1 MLMGMARS
9 LMIIGTASH
18 VGKSV
23 MVTGLCR
30 VLRDRGVRVAP
41 FKSQN
46 IALNSFVCG
55 NGAEIGRAQ
64 VVQAEAARLE
74 PEPEMNPILLK
85 PSAGGKVQVVLNGS
99 VYGTMTGDEYSAQR
113 SFFFEQA
120 LEAYQRLASRFD
132 AIILEGAGSAAEVN
146 LRDRDIV
153 NLEFARAV
161 GAPAVLVADIDRG
174 GVFASIVGT
183 FDLLQPAEAEI
194 VRGFIIN
201 RFRGDPAL
209 FDDGVDFLEQRT
221 GRQCLG
227 VLPYLDALGI
237 DQEDGVSIEERS
249 DTPAEF
255 RVGVIHLPHISNYTD
270 FNPLEHF
277 EGLGVEYLKTPT
289 GPSPHLLII
298 PGSKNTIRDL
308 EWIRRTGFER
318 FIRDALASGSVVLG
332 ICGGYQMLGIRI
344 SDPVEVEGGGAIE
357 GLGLLDVETEMIPEK
372 TTQRAGGASFLGPFI
387 EGYEIHM
394 GRTHV
399 RGEGKPFCLKADG
412 SSDGLV
418 SGNVCGTYFHGVF
431 EGDDFAR
438 EFLTMVAGKHRLN
451 WRPGESSFSK
461 DAAYDR
467 LAEAIRR
474 HLDVDALVNHTGL
487 MTT

>member
-23 MVTGLCR
+23 MVTALCR

-209 FDDGVDFLEQRT
+209 FDDGVDFLERRT
-221 GRQCLG
+221 GRPCLG

-237 DQEDGVSIEERS
+237 DQEDGVSLEERS

-255 RVGVIHLPHISNYTD
+255 RVGCDPSATHFQLHRFQPPGTFRGAWGRISQDPHRTLSTPVDYSRQQEYDSRPGMDPQNRVRAIHPRCAR
-270 FNPLEHF
+270 F
-277 EGLGVEYLKTPT
+277 GLGRAWNLWGVPDAWD
-289 GPSPHLLII
+289 SDFR
-298 PGSKNTIRDL
+298 S
-308 EWIRRTGFER
+308 RRG
-318 FIRDALASGSVVLG
+318 
-332 ICGGYQMLGIRI
+332 
-344 SDPVEVEGGGAIE
+344 
-357 GLGLLDVETEMIPEK
+357 
-372 TTQRAGGASFLGPFI
+372 
-387 EGYEIHM
+387 
-394 GRTHV
+394 
-399 RGEGKPFCLKADG
+399 
-412 SSDGLV
+412 
-418 SGNVCGTYFHGVF
+418 
-431 EGDDFAR
+431 
-438 EFLTMVAGKHRLN
+438 
-451 WRPGESSFSK
+451 
-461 DAAYDR
+461 
-467 LAEAIRR
+467 
-474 HLDVDALVNHTGL
+474 
-487 MTT
+487 